1 MKTIQSKQEKRE
13 EKKLVL
19 ATKRRAKAEEKLK
32 ATNPDDKKRQSKRS
46 VQVEVAKRK
55 ETIQQQKFQRALKNN
70 PSTPKKT
77 KKR

>member
-32 ATNPDDKKRQSKRS
+32 ATNPDDKRDKAS
-46 VQVEVAKRK
+46 VQFKSK
-55 ETIQQQKFQRALKNN
+55 WQRE
-70 PSTPKKT
+70 KKLFNS
-77 KKR
+77 RNFNVH

>member
-55 ETIQQQKFQRALKNN
+55 ETIQQQKFQRALNQIFQGELYDK
-70 PSTPKKT
+70 
-77 KKR
+77 

>member
-32 ATNPDDKKRQSKRS
+32 DVGFVTPLIYGID
-46 VQVEVAKRK
+46 
-55 ETIQQQKFQRALKNN
+55 FQ
-70 PSTPKKT
+70 
-77 KKR
+77 